1 MSNIVVVGAQWGD
14 EGKGKIVDYLS
25 KDADIIAR
33 YQGGDNAGHTIVVG
47 ENKYI
52 LHLVPSGIL
61 HSDKKCI
68 IGNGV
73 VLSPKVFFEEIE
85 TLRQRGV
92 DVNDDN
98 LYISERTHLIMPYHK
113 LMDAMEEKSRGSNKI
128 GTTGRGIGPAYMD
141 KAARVGIRVGDLMYP
156 DVFAEK
162 LELNLVQKSKYLGE
176 SSDWVE
182 KTKNEIF
189 KEYQEYAVRLKP
201 FVRDTFTIIN
211 DAIDE
216 GKSILFESAQGTLL
230 DIDLGTYPYSTS
242 SNSTVGGAST
252 GLGIAPTKINEVIGL
267 VKAYTTRVGE
277 GPFPTEFPPDMNEKM
292 RNRGEEFGATTGRP
306 RRCGWFDAV
315 AVRYSARLNGFTGI
329 AITKLDILNELE
341 TIDICVEYRYNG
353 KKIIGFPSQI
363 EVLDKCEPVYETV
376 DGWCCDISK
385 VRNYDDLPENAKK
398 YVTKL
403 SELVGA
409 KIDLIGVGPK
419 RDQIIAV

>member
-14 EGKGKIVDYLS
+14 EGKGKIVDYLAN
-25 KDADIIAR
+25 DADIIAR

-47 ENKYI
+47 NNKYV

-61 HSDKKCI
+61 YPNKKCI

-85 TLRQRGV
+85 DLKKRGIYI
-92 DVNDDN
+92 DDN

-113 LMDAMEEKSRGSNKI
+113 MMDAFEENKRGSKKI

-141 KAARVGIRVGDLMYP
+141 KSARLGIRIGDLM
-156 DVFAEK
+156 DFNLFEEK
-162 LELNLVQKSKYLGE
+162 LDLNLEHKARFLEKSN
-176 SSDWVE
+176 DWI
-182 KTKNEIF
+182 KSTKADIIAEF
-189 KEYQEYAVRLKP
+189 REYAKRLEP

-211 DAIDE
+211 DAIDNGE
-216 GKSILFESAQGTLL
+216 SVIFESAQGTLL

-242 SNSTVGGAST
+242 SNSTVGGACS
-252 GLGIAPTKINEVIGL
+252 GLGIAPTKINEIIGL

-277 GPFPTEFPPDMNEKM
+277 GPFPTEFSPEMDEKM
-292 RNRGEEFGATTGRP
+292 RNRGGEFGATTGRP

-329 AITKLDILNELE
+329 AITKLDVLDELE
-341 TIDICVEYRYNG
+341 SLDICVEYKYKG
-353 KKIIGFPSQI
+353 KTLTTFPSQI
-363 EVLDKCEPVYETV
+363 DVLKNCEPVYETF
-376 DGWCCDISK
+376 DGWQTDISNI
-385 VRNYDDLPENAKK
+385 RSYDDLPKNAKK
-398 YVTKL
+398 YVERI

-409 KIDLIGVGPK
+409 
-419 RDQIIAV
+419 

>member
-14 EGKGKIVDYLS
+14 EGKGKIVDYLA

-33 YQGGDNAGHTIVVG
+33 YQGGDNAGHTIVIG
-47 ENKYI
+47 NEKYV

-85 TLRQRGV
+85 SLRKRGIRI
-92 DVNDDN
+92 DSN

-113 LMDAMEEKSRGSNKI
+113 LMDAAEENNRGSKKI

-141 KAARVGIRVGDLMYP
+141 KAARLGIRVGDLM
-156 DVFAEK
+156 DFDHFEEK
-162 LELNLVQKSKYLGE
+162 LDLNLVHKARFLEKSD
-176 SSDWVE
+176 DWV
-182 KTKNEIF
+182 KSTKAEII
-189 KEYQEYAVRLKP
+189 KEFREYAERLKP
-201 FVRDTFTIIN
+201 FVKDTFVIIN
-211 DAIDE
+211 DAIDNGE
-216 GKSILFESAQGTLL
+216 SIIFESAQGTLL

-242 SNSTVGGAST
+242 SNSTVGGACS
-252 GLGIAPTKINEVIGL
+252 GLGVPPTKIDEIIGL

-277 GPFPTEFPPDMNEKM
+277 GPFPTEFPAEMNERM
-292 RNRGEEFGATTGRP
+292 RERGEEFGATTGRP

-329 AITKLDILNELE
+329 AITKLDILDELE
-341 TIDICVEYRYNG
+341 SLDICVEYKYNG
-353 KKIIGFPSQI
+353 KSLASFPSQI
-363 EVLDKCEPVYETV
+363 EVLNNCEPVYETL
-376 DGWCCDISK
+376 DGWCADISK
-385 VRNYDDLPENAKK
+385 VRNYNDLPKNARK
-398 YVTKL
+398 YVERI
-403 SELVGA
+403 SELVGT
-409 KIDLIGVGPK
+409 KIALIGVGPG

>member
-1 MSNIVVVGAQWGD
+1 MSNIAVVGAQWGD
-14 EGKGKIVDYLS
+14 EGKGKIVDYLA

-47 ENKYI
+47 KDKYV

-61 HSDKKCI
+61 HSDKICV

-85 TLRQRGV
+85 TLKQRGV
-92 DVNDDN
+92 YIGDN

-113 LMDAMEEKSRGSNKI
+113 LMDAAEESNRGSKKI

-141 KAARVGIRVGDLMYP
+141 KAARLGIRVGDLM
-156 DVFAEK
+156 DFKTFEEK
-162 LELNLVQKSKYLGE
+162 LDLNLVHKAKILEKSNDWIE
-176 SSDWVE
+176 S
-182 KTKNEIF
+182 TKAEII
-189 KEYQEYAVRLKP
+189 KEFREYADELKP

-211 DAIDE
+211 DAIDD

-242 SNSTVGGAST
+242 SNSTVGGACT
-252 GLGIAPTKINEVIGL
+252 GLGVAPTKIDEIIGL

-277 GPFPTEFPPDMNEKM
+277 GPFPTEFSAEMDEKI

-341 TIDICVEYRYNG
+341 SINICTEYKYNG
-353 KKIIGFPSQI
+353 KKLPSFPSQI
-363 EVLDKCEPVYETV
+363 EVLNNCEPVYETV
-376 DGWCCDISK
+376 DGWCTDISE
-385 VRNYDDLPENAKK
+385 VRKYDDLPKKAKS
-398 YVTKL
+398 YVERI
-403 SELVGA
+403 SALVGA
-409 KIDLIGVGPK
+409 KIALIGVGPR
-419 RDQIIAV
+419 RDQIIPI